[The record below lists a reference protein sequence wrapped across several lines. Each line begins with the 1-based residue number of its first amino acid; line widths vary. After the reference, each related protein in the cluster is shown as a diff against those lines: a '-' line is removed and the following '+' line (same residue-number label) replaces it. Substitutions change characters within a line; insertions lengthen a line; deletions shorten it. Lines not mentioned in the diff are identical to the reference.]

1 MYWLQTG
8 LYLSHP
14 CVDALVGLVVFVHLV
29 ERQTYKLS
37 VNHRF
42 RIVERIAVG
51 RHATDNVG
59 TCILCRIVYLRHSA
73 YEGVGVRLGV
83 AASEDSYSLALKV
96 GTLERLQSV
105 VPVVLHLASTPCRC
119 AENQIVVVGDDAV
132 VKVGDVDDV
141 VYAQF
146 GTYSACQVL
155 TSTSACAIDDY
166 SLLHNLQLFLL

>member
-105 VPVVLHLASTPCRC
+105 VPVVLHLTSTPCRC

-141 VYAQF
+141 VYAQLAPILPAR
-146 GTYSACQVL
+146 SSQVPVL
-155 TSTSACAIDDY
+155 VP
-166 SLLHNLQLFLL
+166 